1 MPQAPIDVL
10 TIGNAIVDVLARVDE
25 TFLEVNRLTKG
36 AMRLIEEPEAHRL
49 YDLIG
54 PSIIISG
61 GSAAN
66 TAAGIASLG
75 GHAAFIGKVRDD
87 QLGQF
92 FSHDIRAAGVSFE
105 VDASPDGP
113 STARSFILVTPD
125 GERTMNTFL
134 GACITLTPQDVSKIA
149 VEQAQI
155 TYLEGYLWDPPAAQ
169 EAFVKAARLAREA
182 RRKVALTLSDA
193 FCVERHRKSFRELI
207 ARDID
212 IIFANEN
219 ELKSLYETK
228 TFDEGL
234 QRVRRDVELAVL
246 TRSEAGSVIARG
258 DEFHVV
264 EAEKVEKVVDA
275 TGAGDLYA
283 AGFLFGLTH
292 GRPLAECGRLGSL
305 AAAEVISHLGA
316 RPQESLKSLAR
327 KAGLL

>member
-105 VDASPDGP
+105 VDA
-113 STARSFILVTPD
+113 
-125 GERTMNTFL
+125 
-134 GACITLTPQDVSKIA
+134 
-149 VEQAQI
+149 
-155 TYLEGYLWDPPAAQ
+155 
-169 EAFVKAARLAREA
+169 
-182 RRKVALTLSDA
+182 
-193 FCVERHRKSFRELI
+193 
-207 ARDID
+207 
-212 IIFANEN
+212 
-219 ELKSLYETK
+219 
-228 TFDEGL
+228 
-234 QRVRRDVELAVL
+234 
-246 TRSEAGSVIARG
+246 
-258 DEFHVV
+258 
-264 EAEKVEKVVDA
+264 
-275 TGAGDLYA
+275 
-283 AGFLFGLTH
+283 
-292 GRPLAECGRLGSL
+292 
-305 AAAEVISHLGA
+305 
-316 RPQESLKSLAR
+316 
-327 KAGLL
+327 